1 MLSSRL
7 VWETTL
13 LVIGDILLICSQV
26 GAKQQRERGSIT
38 WLDTEIVT
46 ATGFFCPHWAGS
58 SSPPPLC
65 LSIFFLLFPAF
76 LCLNDWNICLKIL
89 KKKKFPERQKTKVSR
104 GTVARFNWDLTSPFT
119 HWGPLSLFYSAH
131 GFLDSSSDTDWHKHR
146 CTNRKTEKSKESSS
160 PVDTG
165 TLRQLLWMAE
175 KQWST
180 FRPPVKRRCQAAGA
194 GGCYHLHSASP
205 LTRLSG
211 EGLCFTGTQDL
222 KTLCFPIYIY
232 IRLRQ
237 TLEMSSN

>member
-1 MLSSRL
+1 MTGYWNCDSDGLFLSSL
-7 VWETTL
+7 GWVF
-13 LVIGDILLICSQV
+13 IPS
-26 GAKQQRERGSIT
+26 SI
-38 WLDTEIVT
+38 VP
-46 ATGFFCPHWAGS
+46 FY
-58 SSPPPLC
+58 
-65 LSIFFLLFPAF
+65 IFFYFSLPFSVLMIETYVS
-76 LCLNDWNICLKIL
+76 NS
-89 KKKKFPERQKTKVSR
+89 KKKIFPERQKTKVSR

-222 KTLCFPIYIY
+222 KTLCFPI
-232 IRLRQ
+232 
-237 TLEMSSN
+237 

>member
-26 GAKQQRERGSIT
+26 GAKQQRERDSIT

-65 LSIFFLLFPAF
+65 LSIFFYFSLPFSVLM
-76 LCLNDWNICLKIL
+76 IETYVSKS

-104 GTVARFNWDLTSPFT
+104 GTVARFHWDLTSPFT
-119 HWGPLSLFYSAH
+119 HWRPLSLFYSAH

-222 KTLCFPIYIY
+222 KTLCFHIYIY
-232 IRLRQ
+232 IGLRQ
-237 TLEMSSN
+237 TLAMSSN

>member
-1 MLSSRL
+1 MTFYWSAAKLELSSSVSEVALRDWIL
-7 VWETTL
+7 KLWQRRAFSVLTGLGLHPL
-13 LVIGDILLICSQV
+13 LHC
-26 GAKQQRERGSIT
+26 
-38 WLDTEIVT
+38 
-46 ATGFFCPHWAGS
+46 
-58 SSPPPLC
+58 
-65 LSIFFLLFPAF
+65 AF
-76 LCLNDWNICLKIL
+76 LYFFYFSLPFSVLMIETYVSNS
-89 KKKKFPERQKTKVSR
+89 KKKIFPERQKTKVSR

-146 CTNRKTEKSKESSS
+146 CTNRKTEKSKESCS

-222 KTLCFPIYIY
+222 KTLCFPI
-232 IRLRQ
+232 
-237 TLEMSSN
+237 